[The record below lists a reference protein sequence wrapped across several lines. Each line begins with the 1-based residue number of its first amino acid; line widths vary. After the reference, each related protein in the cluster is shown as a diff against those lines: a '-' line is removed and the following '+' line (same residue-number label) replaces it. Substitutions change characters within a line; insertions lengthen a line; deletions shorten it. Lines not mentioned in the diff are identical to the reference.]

1 MNLKFERELGG
12 LIKPEIDVWMLLS
25 IDFESTSWNSSSDW
39 EDSIA
44 GIVLSVGSIAE
55 LDGDVK
61 AFIWSVWS
69 WIALSWF
76 SCPSFMSFC
85 LFFLIFS

>member
-1 MNLKFERELGG
+1 MIGLSRHER
-12 LIKPEIDVWMLLS
+12 DVWIALS
-25 IDFESTSWNSSSDW
+25 SGFVSISWYSSSDW

-44 GIVLSVGSIAE
+44 GVVLSAGSIVE
-55 LDGDVK
+55 VDGNDVK

-76 SCPSFMSFC
+76 SCPSLIIFVWSC
-85 LFFLIFS
+85 WFLVIGA